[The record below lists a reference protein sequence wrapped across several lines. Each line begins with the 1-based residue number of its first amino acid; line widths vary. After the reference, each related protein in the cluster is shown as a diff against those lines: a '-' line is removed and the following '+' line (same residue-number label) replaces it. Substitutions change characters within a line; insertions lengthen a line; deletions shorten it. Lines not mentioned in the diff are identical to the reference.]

1 MRSTGTKGPKSAVKQ
16 QATRTKIQIG
26 QRFSQVGGPAAVWQV
41 VTVYRDAQ
49 GVEHAA
55 LTNEAR
61 QRDRKTL
68 SAAALQDRTR
78 YRLV

>member
-1 MRSTGTKGPKSAVKQ
+1 MRSVGTKGLNSAVKQ
-16 QATRTKIQIG
+16 QAMRTKIQIG
-26 QRFSQVGGPAAVWQV
+26 QRFSQVGGPVTVWQV
-41 VTVYRDAQ
+41 VTVYRDAL

-61 QRDRKTL
+61 RRDRKTL

-78 YRLV
+78 YRLI